1 MSTIL
6 TKKQVQELLSK
17 TKGKR
22 ASKPIVFGSEIDA
35 MKSGEAIQIGK
46 NDWDMK
52 TPIST
57 YYYSKYK
64 KKGND
69 IVRVKT
75 INDSFLIIKK

>member
-1 MSTIL
+1 MTKIL
-6 TKKQVQELLSK
+6 SKKQVQELLTK

-22 ASKPIVFGSEIDA
+22 ASKPIVFGAEIDA
-35 MKSGEAIQIGK
+35 MKPGEAIQIAK
-46 NDWDMK
+46 DEWDMK

-69 IVRVKT
+69 IIRVKT
-75 INDSFLIIKK
+75 INDSYLIIKK

>member
-1 MSTIL
+1 MSKIL
-6 TKKQVQELLSK
+6 TKKQVQELLTK

-22 ASKPIVFGSEIDA
+22 ASKPIVFGNEIEA

-46 NDWDMK
+46 NEWDMK

-57 YYYSKYK
+57 YYYSKFK

-69 IVRVKT
+69 IIRVKT
-75 INDSFLIIKK
+75 INDSYLIIKK